1 MNTTIEIPK
10 PVKGAALYFPATVA
24 GETGVQVWMRATDG
38 NLVLIKRCK
47 DLEAAERTAAR

>member
-47 DLEAAERTAAR
+47 DLEGLA